1 MKIFGAVLLSA
12 AIPLAAGNVVTE
24 WNTIASTAIVKNG
37 GKSAGGSA
45 IWFAY
50 TSLAVL

>member
-1 MKIFGAVLLSA
+1 MIRRSSLLGLLLFTAVTLL
-12 AIPLAAGNVVTE
+12 PAGNVVTE

-37 GKSAGGSA
+37 GKPPSSAA

-50 TSLAVL
+50 TA